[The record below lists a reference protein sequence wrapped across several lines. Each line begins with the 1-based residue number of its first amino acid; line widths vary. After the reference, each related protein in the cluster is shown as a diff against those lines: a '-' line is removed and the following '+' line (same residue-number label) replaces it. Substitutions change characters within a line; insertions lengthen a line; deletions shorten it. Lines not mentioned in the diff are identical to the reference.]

1 MDGEVTGAA
10 EVFGEAALEAFEQEV
25 LRDDY
30 RGVRERS
37 RARRIAPYNTT
48 PFNTRQAGKESGL
61 SKHVPDQR
69 DRGIAKHDGGNAGPI
84 LPLDGNP
91 KTGVPQKMRT
101 AISRDAIAANS
112 DASGSWSAWIVTFQE
127 IL

>member
-1 MDGEVTGAA
+1 
-10 EVFGEAALEAFEQEV
+10 LEAFEQDI
-25 LRDDY
+25 LRNDY

-37 RARRIAPYNTT
+37 PVRRIAPYDTT
-48 PFNTRQAGKESGL
+48 PFNTRQTGKKSRL
-61 SKHVPDQR
+61 SEDVPNQC
-69 DRGIAKHDGGNAGPI
+69 DRGIAEHDGGNAGPI

-101 AISRDAIAANS
+101 AISRNTTAANS
-112 DASGSWSAWIVTFQE
+112 DTPGSGATWIVTFQE